1 MNDFLGG
8 ILFAVMFMICAGAA
22 SNNASNKERI
32 GAVDARVAL
41 LEAQVQEL
49 RAECAVEAE

>member
-1 MNDFLGG
+1 VNDFLGG

>member
-1 MNDFLGG
+1 VNDFLGG
-8 ILFAVMFMICAGAA
+8 IFFAVMFVLCAGA
-22 SNNASNKERI
+22 ASNKERI